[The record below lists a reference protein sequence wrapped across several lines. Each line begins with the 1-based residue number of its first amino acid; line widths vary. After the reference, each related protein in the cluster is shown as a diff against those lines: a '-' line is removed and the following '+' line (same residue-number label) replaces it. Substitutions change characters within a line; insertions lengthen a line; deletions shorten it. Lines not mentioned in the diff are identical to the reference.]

1 MKDLQYY
8 GDMVADAIEHLELP
22 ESPAGLFDPI
32 RYTLAGGGKRLRPAL
47 LLAVCDALCAD
58 PMRAINQA
66 LGIEVFH
73 NFTLLHDDVM
83 DNADTRRG
91 RPTVHRRW
99 NTETAIL
106 SGDAMLTLSSMVFAD
121 GGGMEL
127 NRVFNR
133 MAIAVYKGQQYDM
146 DFEQRRDVTVDE
158 YLMMIRLK
166 TAELISSSCS
176 IGAMMAHADEAAVK
190 AFAEYGDNLGMAFQ
204 LQDDYLDTYGDPA
217 TFGKA
222 IGGDIVND
230 KKTWLQ
236 IMALHEDNSGETARL
251 IAGAVPPDVKIDRM
265 RRIYDR
271 LDLPERCHQLIDE
284 YISKSAEAI
293 AHIGLDD
300 EAFQFFRTVARRLAM
315 RKI

>member
-1 MKDLQYY
+1 MKTLQDYTA
-8 GDMVADAIEHLELP
+8 MVDQAIERLQLP
-22 ESPAGLFDPI
+22 AEPAGLYQPI
-32 RYTLAGGGKRLRPAL
+32 SYTLAGGGKRLRPAL
-47 LLAVCDALCAD
+47 LLAVCDALHHN
-58 PMRAINQA
+58 PEYAINQA
-66 LGIEVFH
+66 LGVEMYH

-106 SGDAMLTLSSMVFAD
+106 SGDAMLTLATMIFAK
-121 GGGMEL
+121 GTNMEVL
-127 NRVFNR
+127 GVYNHMAMRV
-133 MAIAVYKGQQYDM
+133 YEGQQYDM

-158 YLMMIRLK
+158 YLRMISLK
-166 TAELISSSCS
+166 TSALISGSCC
-176 IGAMMAHADEAAVK
+176 IGAMLSGANASIVE
-190 AFAEYGDNLGMAFQ
+190 AFARYGECLGMAFQ

-236 IMALHEDNSGETARL
+236 IMALTEDTTGETSRL

-271 LDLPERCHQLIDE
+271 LDLPERCHQLIDR
-284 YISKSAEAI
+284 YIRDAVDAI
-293 AHIGLDD
+293 SGIGLDD
-300 EAFQFFRTVARRLAM
+300 DALQFFRTLARRMAI
-315 RKI
+315 RKN